1 MLSTTRTRAALTA
14 LAVVATTLL
23 AGCETPPPPAPPP
36 VIAAPPAPPPITL
49 SSSIVE
55 KASAFR
61 GYMRR
66 AGAISPTFENG
77 EQIQASLKVAVAYE
91 PKQFLSGAT
100 AYAAVLA
107 LQDPTFVASVRAFA
121 ADPTQRQQ
129 VINQL
134 VADPAYAVGF
144 KGSDTAAGLII
155 DTLNADGVKL
165 YTAGKAV
172 KQAAY
177 DVQRSKWSTLPV
189 LDRDGRLAY
198 AKTMSA
204 TPGLADSADM
214 AALQQASMGGA
225 PLVLAPPAA
234 PAAGSVAL
242 AVSGPRS
249 APPPYKPLVIRGLAV
264 AALAALGYAGDD
276 KLPLIE
282 AVMAEPASAMCLNM
296 AKLNL
301 YQCLAVA
308 KPHYEDVFC
317 LGQHIMIDTGM
328 CVIKASGAE
337 LPYEPPPPARVLPV
351 KESITTGGA
360 GRNSKKA
367 KAAAAKPTA
376 KKKS

>member
-14 LAVVATTLL
+14 IAVVAATLL
-23 AGCETPPPPAPPP
+23 ASCETPPPPPPP
-36 VIAAPPAPPPITL
+36 VVAAPPAPPPITL

-55 KASAFR
+55 QASAFR
-61 GYMRR
+61 GYMQR
-66 AGAISPTFENG
+66 AGAIGATFENG
-77 EQIQASLKVAVAYE
+77 DQIQASLKVGVAYE
-91 PKQFLSGAT
+91 PKRFLSGAT

-107 LQDPTFVASVRAFA
+107 LQDPTYVASVRSFA
-121 ADPTQRQQ
+121 ADPAQRQQ

-134 VADPAYAVGF
+134 IADPAYAVGF
-144 KGSDTAAGLII
+144 KGSDTAAALII
-155 DTLNADGVKL
+155 DTLGADGLKL

-214 AALQQASMGGA
+214 AVLQQASTGA
-225 PLVLAPPAA
+225 VPLVLTPPAPPAIPA
-234 PAAGSVAL
+234 PGASLTPVAT
-242 AVSGPRS
+242 GPRS
-249 APPPYKPLVIRGLAV
+249 APPPYKPLVIRGMAV

-276 KLPLIE
+276 KLALID

-296 AKLNL
+296 GKLNL

-317 LGQHIMIDTGM
+317 LGQHIMMDTGM
-328 CVIKASGAE
+328 CVIKASGAAM
-337 LPYEPPPPARVLPV
+337 PYEPPPPPKPEPAVTKKKPV
-351 KESITTGGA
+351 A
-360 GRNSKKA
+360 SKKA
-367 KAAAAKPTA
+367 SAT

>member
-14 LAVVATTLL
+14 MAVAAAALL
-23 AGCETPPPPAPPP
+23 ASCSTPPPPPP
-36 VIAAPPAPPPITL
+36 VVAAPPAPPPITL

-61 GYMRR
+61 GYMQR
-66 AGAISPTFENG
+66 AGAISPIFENG
-77 EQIQASLKVAVAYE
+77 DQIQASLKVGAAYE

-100 AYAAVLA
+100 SYAAVLA

-121 ADPTQRQQ
+121 TDPAQRQQ

-134 VADPAYAVGF
+134 IADPAYAVGF

-155 DTLNADGVKL
+155 DTLGADGLKVYK
-165 YTAGKAV
+165 AGKAV

-198 AKTMSA
+198 AKTASA
-204 TPGLADSADM
+204 TPALADTADV
-214 AALQQASMGGA
+214 AVLQQASTGA
-225 PLVLAPPAA
+225 VPLVIA
-234 PAAGSVAL
+234 
-242 AVSGPRS
+242 PRS
-249 APPPYKPLVIRGLAV
+249 APPPYKPLVIRGMAV

-276 KLPLIE
+276 KLALIE

-296 AKLNL
+296 GKLNL

-317 LGQHIMIDTGM
+317 LGQHILIDTGA

-337 LPYEPPPPARVLPV
+337 MPYEPPPPPKPEPV
-351 KESITTGGA
+351 VKKKPVA
-360 GRNSKKA
+360 KKA
-367 KAAAAKPTA
+367 ASAP

>member
-14 LAVVATTLL
+14 LAVVAATLL
-23 AGCETPPPPAPPP
+23 ASCETPPPPPPP
-36 VIAAPPAPPPITL
+36 VVAAPPAPPPITL
-49 SSSIVE
+49 SASIVE

-61 GYMRR
+61 GYMQR

-77 EQIQASLKVAVAYE
+77 DQIQASLKVGVGYE
-91 PKQFLSGAT
+91 PKRFLSGAT

-107 LQDPTFVASVRAFA
+107 LQDPTYVAAVRTFA
-121 ADPTQRQQ
+121 VDPAQRQQ
-129 VINQL
+129 VINQII
-134 VADPAYAVGF
+134 ADPAYVVGF
-144 KGSDTAAGLII
+144 KGSDTAAGRII
-155 DTLNADGVKL
+155 DTLGAEGVKV

-177 DVQRSKWSTLPV
+177 DVQRAKWSTLPV

-214 AALQQASMGGA
+214 AALQQASTGGVPFVDA
-225 PLVLAPPAA
+225 
-234 PAAGSVAL
+234 
-242 AVSGPRS
+242 PRS
-249 APPPYKPLVIRGLAV
+249 APPPYKPLVIRGMAV

-276 KLPLIE
+276 KLAIID

-337 LPYEPPPPARVLPV
+337 MPYEPPPPPKPV
-351 KESITTGGA
+351 PAVTKKKPVA
-360 GRNSKKA
+360 KKA
-367 KAAAAKPTA
+367 PA

>member
-1 MLSTTRTRAALTA
+1 MLSTTRMRAALTA

-23 AGCETPPPPAPPP
+23 ASCETPPPPPP
-36 VIAAPPAPPPITL
+36 VVAAPPAPPPITL

-61 GYMRR
+61 GYMQR

-77 EQIQASLKVAVAYE
+77 DQIQASLKVAVAYE

-107 LQDPTFVASVRAFA
+107 LQDPTYVASVRAFA
-121 ADPTQRQQ
+121 ADPVQRQQ

-155 DTLNADGVKL
+155 DTLGADGLKV

-172 KQAAY
+172 KQSAY
-177 DVQRSKWSTLPV
+177 DVQRAKWSLLTV

-198 AKTMSA
+198 AKSMSA
-204 TPGLADSADM
+204 TPGLADSVDM
-214 AALQQASMGGA
+214 AALQQASIGA
-225 PLVLAPPAA
+225 IPLVNA
-234 PAAGSVAL
+234 
-242 AVSGPRS
+242 PRS
-249 APPPYKPLVIRGLAV
+249 APPPYKPLVIRGMAV

-276 KLPLIE
+276 KLALIE
-282 AVMAEPASAMCLNM
+282 AVMAEPTSAMCLNM

-317 LGQHIMIDTGM
+317 MGQHILIDTGM
-328 CVIKASGAE
+328 CVIKSSGAAM
-337 LPYEPPPPARVLPV
+337 PYEPPPPPKPTPV
-351 KESITTGGA
+351 VTKKKPVA
-360 GRNSKKA
+360 KKA
-367 KAAAAKPTA
+367 VPA

>member
-1 MLSTTRTRAALTA
+1 MLSTTRMRAALTA
-14 LAVVATTLL
+14 LAVV
-23 AGCETPPPPAPPP
+23 
-36 VIAAPPAPPPITL
+36 AAPPAPPPITL

-61 GYMRR
+61 GYMQR

-77 EQIQASLKVAVAYE
+77 DQIQASLKVAVAYE

-107 LQDPTFVASVRAFA
+107 LQDPTYVASVRAFA
-121 ADPTQRQQ
+121 ADPVQRQQ

-155 DTLNADGVKL
+155 DTLGADGLKV

-172 KQAAY
+172 KQSAY
-177 DVQRSKWSTLPV
+177 DVQRAKWSLLTV

-198 AKTMSA
+198 AKSMSA
-204 TPGLADSADM
+204 TPGLADSVDM
-214 AALQQASMGGA
+214 AALQQASIGA
-225 PLVLAPPAA
+225 IPLVNA
-234 PAAGSVAL
+234 
-242 AVSGPRS
+242 PRS
-249 APPPYKPLVIRGLAV
+249 APPPYKPLVIRGMAV

-276 KLPLIE
+276 KLALIE
-282 AVMAEPASAMCLNM
+282 AVMAEPTSAMCLNM

-317 LGQHIMIDTGM
+317 MGQHILIDTGM
-328 CVIKASGAE
+328 CVIKSSGAAM
-337 LPYEPPPPARVLPV
+337 PYEPPPPPKPTPV
-351 KESITTGGA
+351 VTKKKPVA
-360 GRNSKKA
+360 KKA
-367 KAAAAKPTA
+367 VPA

>member
-14 LAVVATTLL
+14 LAVVAATLL
-23 AGCETPPPPAPPP
+23 ASCETPPPPPPP
-36 VIAAPPAPPPITL
+36 VVAAPPAPPPITL

-66 AGAISPTFENG
+66 AGAIGATFENPD
-77 EQIQASLKVAVAYE
+77 QIQASLKVGVGYE

-107 LQDPTFVASVRAFA
+107 LQDPTFVASVRTFA
-121 ADPTQRQQ
+121 VDPAQRQQ

-144 KGSDTAAGLII
+144 KGSDTAAGRII

-165 YTAGKAV
+165 YAAGKAV

-177 DVQRSKWSTLPV
+177 DVQRSKWSSLPV

-225 PLVLAPPAA
+225 PLVYAPPVD
-234 PAAGSVAL
+234 PAAGPGAL
-242 AVSGPRS
+242 TASGPRS

-328 CVIKASGAE
+328 CVIKASGAQ
-337 LPYEPPPPARVLPV
+337 LPYEPPPPPKPTPAVTKKKPLV
-351 KESITTGGA
+351 
-360 GRNSKKA
+360 KKA
-367 KAAAAKPTA
+367 PA

>member
-23 AGCETPPPPAPPP
+23 ASCETPPPPAPPP
-36 VIAAPPAPPPITL
+36 VVAAPPAPPPITL

-66 AGAISPTFENG
+66 AGAIGATFENPD
-77 EQIQASLKVAVAYE
+77 QIQASLKVGVGYE

-107 LQDPTFVASVRAFA
+107 LQDPTFVASVRTFA
-121 ADPTQRQQ
+121 VDPTQRQQ

-177 DVQRSKWSTLPV
+177 DVQRSKWSSLPV

-214 AALQQASMGGA
+214 ATLQQASMGVV
-225 PLVLAPPAA
+225 PLVPAPPAA
-234 PAAGSVAL
+234 PATGAVAL
-242 AVSGPRS
+242 TVSGPRS

-337 LPYEPPPPARVLPV
+337 LPYEPPPPPKPTPV
-351 KESITTGGA
+351 VTKKKPIA
-360 GRNSKKA
+360 KKA
-367 KAAAAKPTA
+367 PA